1 MMTNPFVLLLPLLL
15 AVPASAQDPA
25 APGGQSAPAARST
38 AAETVTLSFRG
49 GSLKELLDAIRAQAP
64 TVNIV
69 ASELA
74 AEVNLPAI
82 ELRQA
87 PLQSALE
94 SIAMVVP
101 EPYRAKAIASSV
113 ALGVPVYSLAIFA
126 NRGGSG
132 QVEVRVFSLDALS
145 KPLPGDAGAAS
156 TAVAA
161 RTVLSAIEVGARVLG
176 EPIELRFHEESLLL
190 FVKGTKQQLEL
201 VQQVLGNLQRDQE
214 RQRNDLHQRAV
225 PAGGQA
231 EARPK

>member
-25 APGGQSAPAARST
+25 APGGQSAPAARIT

-49 GSLKELLDAIRAQAP
+49 GSLKELLDAIRAQAG

-74 AEVNLPAI
+74 AAVNLPAI

-113 ALGVPVYSLAIFA
+113 ALGAPVYSLAIVA
-126 NRGGSG
+126 NRGGTG
-132 QVEVRVFSLDALS
+132 LVEVRVFSLDALS

-156 TAVAA
+156 TTVAA

-214 RQRNDLHQRAV
+214 RQRNELRQRAA

-231 EARPK
+231 EAKPK